1 MTFVSAR
8 HDRRWPRP
16 LLVAVIGIQL
26 LIPAASAHDWYPM
39 ECCRGNDC
47 AEVEHATYDRAPDTD
62 NKLPILAVTT
72 KHGTALVPEN
82 FPHRESPDG
91 KMHACMLPGPGDMRL
106 ICLFVPPPS

>member
-1 MTFVSAR
+1 MGRQRSG
-8 HDRRWPRP
+8 WPA
-16 LLVAVIGIQL
+16 LVALFSLLAGIATL
-26 LIPAASAHDWYPM
+26 SLTAASHDWYPM

-47 AEVEHATYDRAPDTD
+47 AEVEHATYDRAPDIS

-82 FPHRESPDG
+82 FPHRESSDG
-91 KMHACMLPGPGDMRL
+91 KMHACMRPGPGDMRL